1 MVIYSSLWFYMGNIA
16 GSDPGMQKVRTFAGI
31 IAARLLLP
39 LFFQI
44 DSLEICTIRCRNWC
58 IFPSFSLLKQKSE
71 LRHSIYTP
79 HGCQF
84 NEKKIEMSN
93 VSFPGNVT
101 KSCRYLRNLDGE
113 LENEQIASLFRRE
126 AALHERFSSSGKR
139 SRESQEKPPPSQIL
153 PQKSF

>member
-1 MVIYSSLWFYMGNIA
+1 MVLYSSIWFYMGNIA

-58 IFPSFSLLKQKSE
+58 IFPSFSLLNKN
-71 LRHSIYTP
+71 LNCDILYTP
-79 HGCQF
+79 YGCQF
-84 NEKKIEMSN
+84 NEKQIEMSN
-93 VSFPGNVT
+93 ASYPGNVT

-139 SRESQEKPPPSQIL
+139 SRESQEKPPPQIL
-153 PQKSF
+153 SQKKF